1 MDISNQDFGMD
12 GDSDTDSS
20 EVMKSEEEEI
30 SEMDMLDISEAQAD
44 ANLAAAGREVR
55 EEKDRISAWRST
67 AS

>member
-30 SEMDMLDISEAQAD
+30 SEMDKRVSLVYRMMLK
-44 ANLAAAGREVR
+44 G
-55 EEKDRISAWRST
+55 W
-67 AS
+67 